1 MGGLILVDSSRLV
14 ALIVFR
20 DITRNG
26 FGQGAVYLVGLIA
39 LHVGG
44 LIAAYGSR
52 LIFFVVFHD
61 IARNDFG
68 PIAAYLRGL
77 VGFVVFRDV
86 ARNTF
91 GQIAA
96 YRVGLI
102 AAYGIG
108 LIARHGGGLVA
119 AYVSRQIF
127 ADRIG
132 HVLGRRIRDILRL
145 IVDIPVFGS
154 QVDIRC
160 GLFHRR
166 FLCAVCDDMRRFCG
180 RVDFAVGI
188 SGSI

>member
-14 ALIVFR
+14 ALIVFL

-26 FGQGAVYLVGLIA
+26 FGQFTADGI
-39 LHVGG
+39 G

-52 LIFFVVFHD
+52 LIFFVVF
-61 IARNDFG
+61 
-68 PIAAYLRGL
+68 
-77 VGFVVFRDV
+77 RDV

-91 GQIAA
+91 GQIAD
-96 YRVGLI
+96 YRVGLM

-108 LIARHGGGLVA
+108 LTARHVGGLVA

-132 HVLGRRIRDILRL
+132 HILGRRIRDILRL
-145 IVDIPVFGS
+145 IVDIPVFGR

-188 SGSI
+188 SGSVQHFL